1 MKKFLVFFLIA
12 IVACEAVED
21 DFDLEGLWSWIK
33 KTAKKIW
40 DKLSGAVKKAINW
53 LKDKGIYDLV
63 KSKLIQLGKAAAT
76 TFCSAY
82 LSPAVCA
89 PAIEGLCAIVGI

>member
-1 MKKFLVFFLIA
+1 MKKFLAILLIA
-12 IVACEAVED
+12 IVACETVD
-21 DFDLEGLWSWIK
+21 NFDLEGLW
-33 KTAKKIW
+33 KKIKNAVKSAW

-89 PAIEGLCAIVGI
+89 PAIEGLCTIVGI

>member
-1 MKKFLVFFLIA
+1 MKKFLAFLLIA

-21 DFDLEGLWSWIK
+21 VDLEGLWKKIK
-33 KTAKKIW
+33 KAVKSAW
-40 DKLSGAVKKAINW
+40 DKLSGAVKKAVNW

-63 KSKLIQLGKAAAT
+63 KDKLVQLGKAAAT

-82 LSPAVCA
+82 LSPAICA

>member
-1 MKKFLVFFLIA
+1 MKKFLAFLLIA

-21 DFDLEGLWSWIK
+21 VDLEGIWKKIK
-33 KTAKKIW
+33 KAVKSAW
-40 DKLSGAVKKAINW
+40 DKLSGAVKKAVNW

-63 KSKLIQLGKAAAT
+63 KDKLVQLGKAAAT

-82 LSPAVCA
+82 LSPAICA
-89 PAIEGLCAIVGI
+89 PAIEGLCTIVGI

>member
-21 DFDLEGLWSWIK
+21 FDLEGWWSKVK
-33 KTAKKIW
+33 KAVKSAW
-40 DKLSGAVKKAINW
+40 DKLKGAVKKAVNW

-63 KSKLIQLGKAAAT
+63 KDKLVQLGKAAAT

-82 LSPAVCA
+82 LSPAICA
-89 PAIEGLCAIVGI
+89 PAVEGLCTIVGI

>member
-1 MKKFLVFFLIA
+1 MKKILALFLIA

-21 DFDLEGLWSWIK
+21 FDLEGLWSKIK
-33 KTAKKIW
+33 KAVKSAW
-40 DKLSGAVKKAINW
+40 DKLSGAVKKAVNW

-63 KSKLIQLGKAAAT
+63 KDKLIQLGKVAAT

-89 PAIEGLCAIVGI
+89 PAIEGLCTIVGI

>member
-1 MKKFLVFFLIA
+1 MKKFLAFFLIA

-21 DFDLEGLWSWIK
+21 YDLEGLWSWIK
-33 KTAKKIW
+33 DKAKKVW
-40 DKLSGAVKKAINW
+40 NALSGAVKKAVNW
-53 LKDKGIYDLV
+53 LKEKGIYDLI
-63 KSKLIQLGKAAAT
+63 KSKLVQLGKAAAT

-89 PAIEGLCAIVGI
+89 PAIEGLCTIVGI

>member
-33 KTAKKIW
+33 KTAKK
-40 DKLSGAVKKAINW
+40 N
-53 LKDKGIYDLV
+53 
-63 KSKLIQLGKAAAT
+63 LG
-76 TFCSAY
+76 
-82 LSPAVCA
+82 
-89 PAIEGLCAIVGI
+89 

>member
-1 MKKFLVFFLIA
+1 MKKFLAIFLIA

-21 DFDLEGLWSWIK
+21 LDLEGLWKKIK
-33 KTAKKIW
+33 KAVKSAW
-40 DKLSGAVKKAINW
+40 DKLSGAVKKAVNW

-63 KSKLIQLGKAAAT
+63 KDKLVQLGKAAAT

-89 PAIEGLCAIVGI
+89 PAVEGLCAIVGI

>member
-1 MKKFLVFFLIA
+1 MKKFLAFLLIA

-21 DFDLEGLWSWIK
+21 VDLEGLWKKIK
-33 KTAKKIW
+33 KAVKSAW
-40 DKLSGAVKKAINW
+40 DKLSGAVKKAVNW

-63 KSKLIQLGKAAAT
+63 KDKLIQLGKVAAT

>member
-1 MKKFLVFFLIA
+1 MKKFLAILLIA
-12 IVACEAVED
+12 IVACEAVD
-21 DFDLEGLWSWIK
+21 DFDLEGLWKKIK
-33 KTAKKIW
+33 KAVKSAW
-40 DKLSGAVKKAINW
+40 DKLSGAVKKAVNW

-63 KSKLIQLGKAAAT
+63 KDKLIKLGKAAAT

-89 PAIEGLCAIVGI
+89 PAIEGLCTIVGI

>member
-1 MKKFLVFFLIA
+1 MKKFLAIFLIA
-12 IVACEAVED
+12 IVACETVED
-21 DFDLEGLWSWIK
+21 LDLEGLWSKIK
-33 KTAKKIW
+33 KVVKSAW
-40 DKLSGAVKKAINW
+40 DKLSGAVKKAVNW

-63 KSKLIQLGKAAAT
+63 KDKLVQLGKAAAT

-89 PAIEGLCAIVGI
+89 PAIEGLCTIVGI

>member
-1 MKKFLVFFLIA
+1 MKKFLAFLLIA

-21 DFDLEGLWSWIK
+21 VDLEGLWKKIK
-33 KTAKKIW
+33 KAVKSAW
-40 DKLSGAVKKAINW
+40 DKLSGAVKKAVNW

-63 KSKLIQLGKAAAT
+63 KDKLVQLGKAAAT

-82 LSPAVCA
+82 LSPAICA
-89 PAIEGLCAIVGI
+89 PAIEGLCTIVGI

>member
-1 MKKFLVFFLIA
+1 MKKFLAIFLIA

-21 DFDLEGLWSWIK
+21 LDLEGLWKKIK
-33 KTAKKIW
+33 KAVKSAW
-40 DKLSGAVKKAINW
+40 DKLSGAVKKAVNW

-63 KSKLIQLGKAAAT
+63 KDKLVQLGKAAAT

-82 LSPAVCA
+82 LSPAICA
-89 PAIEGLCAIVGI
+89 PAIEGLCTIVGI

>member
-1 MKKFLVFFLIA
+1 MKKFLAIFLIA

-21 DFDLEGLWSWIK
+21 LDLEGLWKKIK
-33 KTAKKIW
+33 KAVKSAW
-40 DKLSGAVKKAINW
+40 DKLSGAVKKAVNW

-63 KSKLIQLGKAAAT
+63 KDKLVQLGKAAAT

>member
-1 MKKFLVFFLIA
+1 MKKFLAIFLIA

-21 DFDLEGLWSWIK
+21 FDLDGWWK
-33 KTAKKIW
+33 KVKKKLKSVW
-40 DKLSGAVKKAINW
+40 DKLSGAVKKAVNW

-63 KSKLIQLGKAAAT
+63 KQKLIQLGKAAAIS
-76 TFCSAY
+76 FCSGY

-89 PAIEGLCAIVGI
+89 PAVEGLCSIAGIK